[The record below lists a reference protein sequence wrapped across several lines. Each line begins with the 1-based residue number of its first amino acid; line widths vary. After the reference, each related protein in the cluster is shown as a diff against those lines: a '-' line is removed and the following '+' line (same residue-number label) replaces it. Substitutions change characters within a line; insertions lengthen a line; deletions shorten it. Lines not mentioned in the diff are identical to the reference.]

1 LWMVVRPP
9 KRMSQRR
16 KRGRP
21 PDDPEHGAMTGAERK
36 RRWKQRQKERLR
48 EPDFRSVHH
57 APIYIEGSG
66 GLTAHVGTSERIER
80 RERERQRQAHDL
92 NLDLEPA
99 KRLYAEIEAH
109 AAGHPTRWAKK
120 RGNNGGWVR
129 RAIPERSDQ
138 FPISPAEMAFPD
150 GEHTRLREPARLEL
164 LRHHPQLRLES
175 WSVQAVATEL
185 DTGARRR
192 DEFSPFLTAIDRD
205 GNSLLY
211 SALLRLAVLGVL
223 HIERVS
229 DTNIYSLR
237 RVK

>member
-1 LWMVVRPP
+1 MP
-9 KRMSQRR
+9 KRGQ
-16 KRGRP
+16 P
-21 PDDPEHGAMTGAERK
+21 PLDPEHGAMTNAEHQ
-36 RRWKQRQKERLR
+36 RRWRQRQKERR
-48 EPDFRSVHH
+48 RDPDFSY

-80 RERERQRQAHDL
+80 RERERQRQAQPDL

-129 RAIPERSDQ
+129 RVIPERSDQ

-150 GEHTRLREPARLEL
+150 GEHTRLREAARLDL
-164 LRHHPQLRLES
+164 LRRHPLLGRES
-175 WSVQAVATEL
+175 RSVQAVAIEL
-185 DTGARRR
+185 DAGARRR
-192 DEFSPFLTAIDRD
+192 DEFSPFITAIDRN

-211 SALLRLAVLGVL
+211 RALLRLAFLEVL